1 MIDIIF
7 STFALIH
14 FCIIRFRIQS
24 YRLFKSKQVYMISP
38 TLHTFHIPVM
48 GLGFTIDTPIKV
60 ARFGISSVMSI
71 VEDELT
77 EQMRAF
83 YCKQYQLPYEAITAA
98 EDDYRAK
105 RVTAYLNM
113 VKHIVDAQVTA
124 LKALP
129 FESGTEITKYFE
141 LLPNHLPIKQTY
153 LQMLATNNSLDQQ
166 ALQEELRAAIVPGAL
181 DVNLMS
187 KVDKNNY
194 SKTGELLPAE
204 YSDALAGLRGF
215 ANSDLASSIVF
226 SAGYNPRLYAYID
239 KFNDFFPDD
248 TGVAKKKVIL
258 KVSDYRSALTQGKI
272 LAKKG
277 IWVSEF
283 RIESGLNCGGHAFA
297 TDGLLLGPILE
308 EFKQNK
314 AALEAELFTMCNQAL
329 AAKEQPIFATAPSL
343 RITVQGGI
351 GTANEDEF
359 LRTYYQANS
368 TGWGSPF
375 LLVPEATSVDNETLQ
390 SLATAK
396 PEDYYLSNISPLG
409 VPFNSFKKAS
419 SETQRIQRIADGRPG
434 SPCTKKYLIANT
446 EFSEQPICTASRK
459 YQNAKINQLLS
470 TAPLGNVVDETIAK
484 EVGQIVEKDCLCEGL
499 GTSALLCH
507 DIEPL
512 RKVSKAVLICPRP
525 NLAYFS
531 GIFSLKQML
540 DFIYGRIDILNSV
553 YRPNM
558 FVNELNLYVSYLK
571 KEIEKSCANITTA
584 KTRQLKTFR
593 ENLLKGISYYQDLT
607 QYFKKESAKY
617 ILDMREQLIETEALL
632 KELSIPGEIAQ
643 PAFVAVG

>member
-1 MIDIIF
+1 
-7 STFALIH
+7 
-14 FCIIRFRIQS
+14 
-24 YRLFKSKQVYMISP
+24 MISP

-83 YCKQYQLPYEAITAA
+83 YSKQYQLPYELITAA

-105 RVTAYLNM
+105 RITAYLNL
-113 VKHIVDAQVTA
+113 VKYIVDAQVAT

-129 FESGTEITKYFE
+129 FEASTEITKYFE
-141 LLPNHLPIKQTY
+141 LLPNHLSVKQKY
-153 LQMLATNNSLDQQ
+153 LQMLATNNASDQQ
-166 ALQEELRAAIVPGAL
+166 ELQAQLRAAIVPGAI

-194 SKTGELLPAE
+194 SKTGEMLPAE

-215 ANSDLASSIVF
+215 ANSDLDSSVVF

-239 KFNDFFPDD
+239 KFDDFFPDEN
-248 TGVAKKKVIL
+248 GVSKKKIIL

-277 IWVSEF
+277 IWVSEY

-314 AALEAELFTMCNQAL
+314 AALEAELYNMCNQAL
-329 AAKEQPIFATAPSL
+329 AVKEQPLFATAPSL

-351 GTANEDEF
+351 GTANEDQF
-359 LRTYYQANS
+359 LLEHYQASS

-375 LLVPEATSVDNETLQ
+375 LLVPEATNVDEDTLQ
-390 SLATAK
+390 NLATAK
-396 PEDYYLSNISPLG
+396 PEDYYLSSISPLG
-409 VPFNSFKKAS
+409 VPFNSFRKAS
-419 SETQRIQRIADGRPG
+419 SETQRLQRIADGRPG
-434 SPCTKKYLIANT
+434 SPCTKKYLISNT

-459 YQNAKINQLLS
+459 YQSMKINQLLG
-470 TAPLGNVVDETIAK
+470 TAPDVTTIDEILA
-484 EVGQIVEKDCLCEGL
+484 EAVGHIVEKDCLCEGL
-499 GTSALLCH
+499 GSSALLCN
-507 DIEPL
+507 DIEAL
-512 RKVSKAVLICPRP
+512 RKVSKAVLICPGP
-525 NLAYFS
+525 NLAFFS
-531 GIFSLKQML
+531 GIFSLKQMV
-540 DFIYGRIDILNSV
+540 DFIYGRVDILNSV

-571 KEIEKSCANITTA
+571 KEIEKSCGNITTT

-593 ENLLKGISYYQDLT
+593 ENLLKGINYYQYLI
-607 QYFKKESAKY
+607 QYFKKESGKY
-617 ILDMREQLIETEALL
+617 ILDMREQLLEVEGLL
-632 KELSIPGEIAQ
+632 KEITIPGEIPQ
-643 PAFVAVG
+643 PVLAVVN